1 MADVTTPLE
10 TRVEQWDEQY
20 DQEEPQL
27 PNRYEDEE
35 EEGQEG
41 GGYNGEDDADEG
53 EDIGITHHTSNPP
66 TATTPVTKPIPP
78 QAIPFSRLAPMFPF
92 ASAQPKAESK
102 PSPSGK
108 TEAPEDRPSDPAE
121 LAEWYKNK

>member
-35 EEGQEG
+35 EERQEG

-53 EDIGITHHTSNPP
+53 ENIGITHHTSNPP
-66 TATTPVTKPIPP
+66 TAIAPVSKPIAPID
-78 QAIPFSRLAPMFPF
+78 IPLSQSAPLFPF
-92 ASAQPKAESK
+92 ASASPKAESK
-102 PSPSGK
+102 LVPSGK
-108 TEAPEDRPSDPAE
+108 TIAPENPGDRPSDLIG
-121 LAEWYKNK
+121 LAE